1 MEFTRKLLGRKKAKK
16 LMPETWILNNN
27 NHIDLF
33 NKSYKSDN
41 IYILK
46 KYSKKKWLI
55 INYRLSTT
63 C

>member
-1 MEFTRKLLGRKKAKK
+1 MQLLENYYSRKKAKK
-16 LMPETWILNNN
+16 LMPETWILDNN

-46 KYSKKKWLI
+46 KNIQRKMAY
-55 INYRLSTT
+55 Y
-63 C
+63 